1 MNEVT
6 VMIIKTAT
14 CLALAAAC
22 LSTVPVALAQT
33 GGQTVVVTPPPRG
46 RARRRELDPNRNL
59 KEAQQYN
66 RLLETTALFGRHGF
80 TRNSDR

>member
-33 GGQTVVVTPPPRG
+33 GGQTVVSEKADIQIKQDGGKLV
-46 RARRRELDPNRNL
+46 
-59 KEAQQYN
+59 
-66 RLLETTALFGRHGF
+66 LLEAGVRTVAAIPPAAA
-80 TRNSDR
+80 

>member
-22 LSTVPVALAQT
+22 LAAIPVALAQT
-33 GGQTVVVTPPPRG
+33 GGETVVVTPP
-46 RARRRELDPNRNL
+46 RASTQ
-59 KEAQQYN
+59 A
-66 RLLETTALFGRHGF
+66 T
-80 TRNSDR
+80 

>member
-22 LSTVPVALAQT
+22 LAAVPVALAQT
-33 GGQTVVVTPPPRG
+33 GGDTVVVTPP
-46 RARRRELDPNRNL
+46 RASTP
-59 KEAQQYN
+59 A
-66 RLLETTALFGRHGF
+66 T
-80 TRNSDR
+80 